1 MKSIIVPQIDL
12 GPISQND
19 FEISLMIDDSGSFTN
34 ILGMN
39 LLINH
44 KCSFL
49 IDQSKVIVDLTLIEE
64 ENIHFNQIKFEHSI
78 PFIEVKFEGAKLNSL
93 WDTGTSMSVVSES
106 IFIKYPNKFR
116 KIDVQSIASDMYG
129 VKKEIPLYYMES
141 IEIGGQLFPEQMV
154 AVMDLSHFNEY
165 MEQPI
170 DLILGYNTICKAN
183 WIFDFPNNKWAIL
196 KMLNHF

>member
-1 MKSIIVPQIDL
+1 
-12 GPISQND
+12 
-19 FEISLMIDDSGSFTN
+19 
-34 ILGMN
+34 
-39 LLINH
+39 
-44 KCSFL
+44 
-49 IDQSKVIVDLTLIEE
+49 
-64 ENIHFNQIKFEHSI
+64 
-78 PFIEVKFEGAKLNSL
+78 
-93 WDTGTSMSVVSES
+93 
-106 IFIKYPNKFR
+106 
-116 KIDVQSIASDMYG
+116 
-129 VKKEIPLYYMES
+129 MES